1 MYASKCFT
9 IPNYLNHILLVS
21 LFFLLC
27 ISSCSIDFTLRG
39 SEKRGQI
46 YLHFSR
52 DISLPPSPK
61 EIIHLSFKSKV
72 RIVKTNYS
80 LSHIHYI
87 HGNIYILVNITK
99 KSKLTTRQYPN
110 FKVYC
115 KGIMHFINLCYEHSC
130 TGTHKPNLIRYCII
144 FSKFYLY
151 HILYRAISFMTTVSP
166 FSKFPFCLCRLK
178 KTL

>member
-1 MYASKCFT
+1 MFYNNCSKLLKSYFT
-9 IPNYLNHILLVS
+9 YVTIFFTLYQ
-21 LFFLLC
+21 FLLNWFY
-27 ISSCSIDFTLRG
+27 IERIREERANLSTFLW
-39 SEKRGQI
+39 
-46 YLHFSR
+46 

-61 EIIHLSFKSKV
+61 EITHLSFKSKV

-130 TGTHKPNLIRYCII
+130 TRTHKPNLIKYCII
-144 FSKFYLY
+144 LSNLYVY
-151 HILYRAISFMTTVSP
+151 HILYQCN
-166 FSKFPFCLCRLK
+166 KFHDNSL
-178 KTL
+178 TI

>member
-1 MYASKCFT
+1 
-9 IPNYLNHILLVS
+9 
-21 LFFLLC
+21 
-27 ISSCSIDFTLRG
+27 LRG

-61 EIIHLSFKSKV
+61 EKIHLSFKSKV